1 MALSCSFEL
10 LSCEAEG
17 KGVLDTHGSLCAAT
31 GKFSSNLAVRKH
43 RLAEFGEMV
52 CNSEWDDVLRNKI

>member
-1 MALSCSFEL
+1 MALSCNFEL

-17 KGVLDTHGSLCAAT
+17 KGVLDNHGSLFAAT

-52 CNSEWDDVLRNKI
+52 YNSKWDDVLRNKI